1 MLMLNRRSLLQRA
14 VALAGATLLSQK
26 VPHSLAE
33 IDHDVVRHFDRA
45 PAMDGVYLMER
56 CTVVPGDPSQNDPE
70 WIRQEGNTIVIR
82 DQVIQIA
89 NGVFAIPGRNT
100 SRVIRGCTF
109 DQIALEVEENEQ
121 SVFLLDSTFI
131 PAPDATFVF
140 RTVPNPAMNKDFWL
154 VMTDEEAA
162 ARRASMSILYQRVTG
177 KPYPGLDDAHA

>member
-89 NGVFAIPGRNT
+89 NGVFAIPARNT
-100 SRVIRGCTF
+100 SRVIRSCTF
-109 DQIALEVEENEQ
+109 DHVALEVEENEQ
-121 SVFLLDSTFI
+121 PIFLLDSTFI
-131 PAPDATFVF
+131 PAPGVEFMF
-140 RTVPNPAMNKDFWL
+140 RTVPNPAMNKDF
-154 VMTDEEAA
+154 
-162 ARRASMSILYQRVTG
+162 
-177 KPYPGLDDAHA
+177 